1 MVLVGAW
8 CPVRQVCGW
17 LNRDVTS
24 VSGYGLRRAGCSG
37 RSHGP
42 SALLRLSVGVLFGKL
57 GVQDPA
63 WVPGVSLQT
72 VGPLGCA
79 TRLPAAMGT
88 KDDCA
93 RRPDLGRTIVTTQ
106 MGLSAHTNAQVGTGR
121 SHARCW
127 LNTEPLNAASIQPAR
142 HCGVLRVACGMLMRE
157 QGRESGAFCGMA
169 SHGGLSPSC
178 QRDKSTQP
186 RAAGRARAR
195 RTPLPKGSLM
205 HPPGGS
211 GEPWGGSR
219 GVPPG

>member
-8 CPVRQVCGW
+8 CPVRHVCGW

-24 VSGYGLRRAGCSG
+24 VSGHGLQRAGCSG

-42 SALLRLSVGVLFGKL
+42 SVLLRLSVGVLFGKL

-63 WVPGVSLQT
+63 WVPGVSSQT

-79 TRLPAAMGT
+79 TRLPAAVGT

-121 SHARCW
+121 SCARCW
-127 LNTEPLNAASIQPAR
+127 LNRAPKRGVHSAR
-142 HCGVLRVACGMLMRE
+142 TALWSPPCCLRNVNEGAGPGVRRFLWN
-157 QGRESGAFCGMA
+157 
-169 SHGGLSPSC
+169 GL
-178 QRDKSTQP
+178 
-186 RAAGRARAR
+186 AR
-195 RTPLPKGSLM
+195 RAFSFLPM
-205 HPPGGS
+205 
-211 GEPWGGSR
+211 R
-219 GVPPG
+219 